1 MFNKFKNTFIFSI
14 LFLLVIAMISL
25 LVGRYP
31 LSLHDI
37 TYSIWADHSV
47 QTNRIRQVLFDLR
60 LPRLLAGLLVGS
72 ALAAAGSVYQV
83 MFRNPLVS
91 PDILGVS
98 AGAGFGA
105 IVAIYLN
112 LNILFIELSAF
123 TFGLIA
129 VFLVCFVAVQLKKLD
144 TTLVLILTGVVISSV
159 FGSMISLLKI
169 MADPY
174 TQLSTM
180 TFWLMGGLNTIQYD
194 ELIYTT
200 PFVLIGLIPIFLLRW
215 RINLLN
221 LSDEETKS
229 LGIRPSH
236 LRLILIFSATLM
248 TSSVVAISGM
258 IGWVGLIIPHIARL
272 IVGAKFAHVL
282 FLSLILGPIF
292 LILSDTAARIIAPID
307 LPLSILTSF
316 IGAPFFIFL
325 LITKDRQS

>member
-1 MFNKFKNTFIFSI
+1 MAHKLYKVFIPV
-14 LFLLVIAMISL
+14 LLLLLMIAVSSL

-31 LSLHDI
+31 LSIANIIHLI
-37 TYSIWADHSV
+37 TADHSAATAKAG
-47 QTNRIRQVLFDLR
+47 QILFDLR
-60 LPRLLAGLLVGS
+60 LPRLLAGLLVGA

-98 AGAGFGA
+98 AGAGLGA
-105 IVAIYLN
+105 ILAIYLN
-112 LNILFIELSAF
+112 LNIIFIELSAF
-123 TFGLIA
+123 AFGLLA
-129 VFLVCFVAVQLKKLD
+129 VFLVCFVSVQLKKLD
-144 TTLVLILTGVVISSV
+144 ATLVLILTGVVISSV

-194 ELIYTT
+194 ELVYTT
-200 PFVLIGLIPIFLLRW
+200 PFVLIGLIPIILLRW

-221 LSDEETKS
+221 LSDEEAQG
-229 LGIRPSH
+229 LGIRPYY
-236 LRLILIFSATLM
+236 LRLILIAAATLM

-258 IGWVGLIIPHIARL
+258 IGWVGLIIPNIARL
-272 IVGAKFAHVL
+272 IVGAKYAYVL
-282 FLSLILGPIF
+282 LLSLILGPLF
-292 LILSDTAARIIAPID
+292 LILSDTAARVIAPID
-307 LPLSILTSF
+307 LPISILTSF

-325 LITKDRQS
+325 LLIKDRRS